1 MIITVLNKLLLLHII
16 EGFEWKMHVEEIIN
30 RIISFR
36 KDLTCEKIRQM
47 IDDKVKEAKGFLT
60 LESAARA
67 VAAELGLEITKVS
80 LEEGVAI
87 RNLVSGLGN
96 VTIVGRILHLNPT
109 RKFTKLNGEEGKM
122 RSLYIA
128 DKTGILRVVIWGDKA
143 DMLDPSEII
152 GRIVKF
158 SHGYVKKGYNGKLEF
173 NIGSEGNIKI
183 APPGISEEEYP
194 SINVFF
200 KTINQITESKARV
213 NTFGR
218 VVNISPTNTFTRED
232 GVSGKVR
239 RVEIKDHTGKIT
251 VVLWNNKV
259 EELAELEI
267 GSFLELFGAKIRE
280 DLNGRL
286 ELHVDGSVD
295 SAILS
300 NPPSDFGIFAK
311 EKK

>member
-1 MIITVLNKLLLLHII
+1 
-16 EGFEWKMHVEEIIN
+16 MHVEEIIN
-30 RIISFR
+30 RILSFR

-47 IDDKVKEAKGFLT
+47 IDDKIKEAKGFLT
-60 LESAARA
+60 PESAARV
-67 VAAELGLEITKVS
+67 VAAELGLEIAKVS
-80 LEEGVAI
+80 LRKGAAI
-87 RNLVSGLGN
+87 RNLVSGLGD
-96 VTIVGRILHLNPT
+96 VTIVGRVLHLNPT
-109 RKFTKLNGEEGKM
+109 RKFIRSNGEEGKM

-128 DKTGILRVVIWGDKA
+128 DKTGILRVVIWGEKA
-143 DMLDPSEII
+143 DILNPSEII

-158 SHGYVKKGYNGKLEF
+158 SHGYVRKGYNGKLEF
-173 NIGSEGNIKI
+173 NVGSEGNIKI
-183 APPGISEEEYP
+183 APYGISEEEFP
-194 SINVFF
+194 PINAFF
-200 KTINQITESKARV
+200 KTINQITKSKARV

-218 VVNISPTNTFTRED
+218 IVNISPTTTFTRED

-239 RVEIKDHTGKIT
+239 RVEIKDHTGRIT

-267 GSFLELFGAKIRE
+267 GKILELFGAKVRE

-300 NPPSDFGIFAK
+300 DYPSDFGRFVK
-311 EKK
+311 EKE

>member
-1 MIITVLNKLLLLHII
+1 M
-16 EGFEWKMHVEEIIN
+16 
-30 RIISFR
+30 
-36 KDLTCEKIRQM
+36 
-47 IDDKVKEAKGFLT
+47 
-60 LESAARA
+60 
-67 VAAELGLEITKVS
+67 
-80 LEEGVAI
+80 
-87 RNLVSGLGN
+87 
-96 VTIVGRILHLNPT
+96 
-109 RKFTKLNGEEGKM
+109 
-122 RSLYIA
+122 
-128 DKTGILRVVIWGDKA
+128 
-143 DMLDPSEII
+143 
-152 GRIVKF
+152 
-158 SHGYVKKGYNGKLEF
+158 
-173 NIGSEGNIKI
+173 
-183 APPGISEEEYP
+183 
-194 SINVFF
+194 
-200 KTINQITESKARV
+200 
-213 NTFGR
+213 
-218 VVNISPTNTFTRED
+218 NISPTNTFTRED